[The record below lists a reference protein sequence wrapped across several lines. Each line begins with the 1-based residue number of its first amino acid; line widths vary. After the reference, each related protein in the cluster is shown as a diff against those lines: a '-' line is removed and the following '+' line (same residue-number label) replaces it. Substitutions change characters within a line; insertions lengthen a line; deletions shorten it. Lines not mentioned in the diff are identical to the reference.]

1 MINSPVSYL
10 EIIFSAWRVE
20 WGNAVGININNI
32 CKERDSWRHHSLSL
46 NLSQCLSCGSAG
58 SWLQRSDQQP
68 IFMRTSQLHLS
79 GMLWKIPILWERKDP
94 VIIPLLL
101 LRKMIVGDQIKTYWW
116 QYPEGTTTWGAIILF
131 TTDIVFHNFLL
142 TEDVWP
148 KANSNVVLCLY
159 SNTNQECQN

>member
-1 MINSPVSYL
+1 MWHLTEWLFCTVMINSPVSYL

-32 CKERDSWRHHSLSL
+32 CKERDSWRHHSPSL

-68 IFMRTSQLHLS
+68 IFMRTSQPHLS

-94 VIIPLLL
+94 VITPLLL
-101 LRKMIVGDQIKTYWW
+101 LRKMIVGDQIKTYWGYNHARCYYLVYRW
-116 QYPEGTTTWGAIILF
+116 F
-131 TTDIVFHNFLL
+131 CF
-142 TEDVWP
+142 
-148 KANSNVVLCLY
+148 S
-159 SNTNQECQN
+159 